1 MISVLGGMGSGTLVL
16 GVQMKGLRGHR
27 ATSAETEAGHRVC
40 GGSSWE
46 FDDRTVF
53 GNLRV
58 AWSALF
64 PLDDSSRKEGFSFQ
78 RPWLYLYYTFSSKGS
93 FKGKGLFFFPP
104 HLCFITNCVF
114 DSGRDSIKRY
124 AKNWILG
131 TRILFAQNIKFMLQ

>member
-1 MISVLGGMGSGTLVL
+1 MGSGTRVL
-16 GVQMKGLRGHR
+16 GVQMKGLWGHR
-27 ATSAETEAGHRVC
+27 ATSAETEAGHRVFV
-40 GGSSWE
+40 GSSWE

-93 FKGKGLFFFPP
+93 FKGKGFFFTFP
-104 HLCFITNCVF
+104 CVCGLSPTACLF
-114 DSGRDSIKRY
+114 PAVLSIKLY
-124 AKNWILG
+124 AKKPKQYIMG
-131 TRILFAQNIKFMLQ
+131 HGFLFYH

>member
-1 MISVLGGMGSGTLVL
+1 MFCR
-16 GVQMKGLRGHR
+16 GVGDVRLQMKGLLGHR
-27 ATSAETEAGHRVC
+27 AASAETEAGHRVF

-78 RPWLYLYYTFSSKGS
+78 RLWLYLYYTFSSKGT
-93 FKGKGLFFFPP
+93 FKGRWLFFQFPA
-104 HLCFITNCVF
+104 FVF
-114 DSGRDSIKRY
+114 Y
-124 AKNWILG
+124 H
-131 TRILFAQNIKFMLQ
+131 